1 MWLLLNEKR
10 QGGTSSCDPLR
21 WKHGLCWLV
30 LELPRQRL
38 LARAVIKGSR
48 GSGSA
53 PVLNPGF
60 IALLAR

>member
-21 WKHGLCWLV
+21 WKRGMCWLV
-30 LELPRQRL
+30 LELPRQQL
-38 LARAVIKGSR
+38 LVGAVIKGSR

-53 PVLNPGF
+53 PVLNPVF
-60 IALLAR
+60 TALLAR